1 MFRDQACQ
9 PARLRMRPRRQAGS
23 HRSSPARQH
32 MSASG
37 VVAVRL
43 FALWFRRLLFRLRL
57 RFWRLA
63 LHLLLLLLLTLLQ
76 LLRLLLMLLFHLLM
90 PRIIGP
96 LLFGSSMLLV
106 LLSLQVLPF
115 LLLLLVHLLRT
126 PVVVLIGLGIS
137 AGWRAGRTVRLRHV
151 VRMNIGRPVV
161 RLRSARAR
169 RPVGVVIPR
178 FRTVVRAGS
187 R

>member
-1 MFRDQACQ
+1 MFRVQACQ

-23 HRSSPARQH
+23 HRSSPERPRI
-32 MSASG
+32 SASG

-76 LLRLLLMLLFHLLM
+76 LLRLLLMLLL
-90 PRIIGP
+90 
-96 LLFGSSMLLV
+96 
-106 LLSLQVLPF
+106 
-115 LLLLLVHLLRT
+115 HLLRT

-169 RPVGVVIPR
+169 R
-178 FRTVVRAGS
+178 
-187 R
+187 